1 MENEQTQN
9 SYYTPERITG
19 DLDYYR
25 AQIIAKNLLDSGL
38 ISSDE
43 FDKLSDINRE
53 IFYPLFAEIMPQNT

>member
-1 MENEQTQN
+1 MSNEKQGT
-9 SYYTPERITG
+9 YYTPERITG

-25 AQIIAKNLLDSGL
+25 AQIIAKDLLDNGL
-38 ISSDE
+38 ISPGE